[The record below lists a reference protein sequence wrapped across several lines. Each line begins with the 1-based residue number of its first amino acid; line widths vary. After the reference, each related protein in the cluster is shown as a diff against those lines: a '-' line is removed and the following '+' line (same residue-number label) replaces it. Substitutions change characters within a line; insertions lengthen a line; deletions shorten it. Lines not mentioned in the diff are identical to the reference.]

1 MMIQGVGDAGGDAA
15 NLSRPSIRKS
25 APMYR
30 IETEDLGRKVYKVL
44 RSMIVNGDLR
54 SGEKLGQEELAEKLG
69 VSRTPLLFAFSKLEQ
84 DNLVEV
90 IPRRGAYVRRYSRR
104 ELLDIYD
111 IRCRLEPLAARDA
124 AMNAS
129 PEDIESLAQLL
140 GAVREALRAGDP
152 LAQMRTDYEFHME
165 LLRCCGNRFLLDML
179 ATLNIVVISNA
190 EGLQKPPERSLREHE
205 ALLAALRARDADRAE
220 AVMFAHVND
229 SRRNLAAS
237 DEQLVE
243 ASARGRRKP
252 ARNARA
258 AAGR

>member
-1 MMIQGVGDAGGDAA
+1 
-15 NLSRPSIRKS
+15 
-25 APMYR
+25 MYR

-54 SGEKLGQEELAEKLG
+54 SGEKLGQEELAAKLG

-90 IPRRGAYVRRYSRR
+90 LPRRGAYVRRYSRR

-124 AMNAS
+124 AMNAT
-129 PEDIESLAQLL
+129 PEDIASLAQLL
-140 GAVREALRAGDP
+140 GAFREALRAGDP
-152 LAQMRTDYEFHME
+152 LAQMRTDYAFHME

-179 ATLNIVVISNA
+179 ATLNIIVISNA
-190 EGLQKPPERSLREHE
+190 EGLQKPPEHSMREHD

-229 SRRNLAAS
+229 ARRNLAA
-237 DEQLVE
+237 DEADAAE
-243 ASARGRRKP
+243 PATRSGRKGARGGRDAT
-252 ARNARA
+252 AR
-258 AAGR
+258 